1 MDRLLVRLP
10 SPYWRLAG
18 RQTDDPAAKRLLGML
33 AGRVARGDPA
43 VRLLNVGCYEGQLLD
58 RLKSLTKWQTAGTEN
73 NPRAAGIA
81 VGKGHRVWQC
91 TPEDAPMTIPIGDAF
106 DVIFLSDAL
115 EHFADPVMVL
125 RRLRQ
130 LLVPGGWLVLN
141 TPNLDSKLL
150 DLFGPTWSHW
160 QAPYHRV
167 LLGRRGVRELA
178 RSTDFRVMRVRTY
191 TDPYPATASVWP

>member
-1 MDRLLVRLP
+1 
-10 SPYWRLAG
+10 
-18 RQTDDPAAKRLLGML
+18 
-33 AGRVARGDPA
+33 
-43 VRLLNVGCYEGQLLD
+43 
-58 RLKSLTKWQTAGTEN
+58 
-73 NPRAAGIA
+73 
-81 VGKGHRVWQC
+81 
-91 TPEDAPMTIPIGDAF
+91 MTIPIGDAY

-160 QAPYHRV
+160 QAPYHRI

-178 RSTDFRVMRVRTY
+178 RSTDFRVLRLRTY
-191 TDPYPATASVWP
+191 TDPYPATASVALNEAGLGAVIPAGAKFSDQQSSRGAKAAGWARTLWDWRGRGDSLYALLKGT